1 MEGLLKVIS
10 TVLIVLISGMI
21 HAKSILINTIPKEAE
36 VFVFA
41 SNDPKSAPVKLGRTP
56 YAADLDLIISKF
68 SGVKTLALEIKKEG
82 FNDEKILLSAT
93 GNYDVDINVKMDI
106 NKKIKTIKEH
116 DILMQELFRIQKMI
130 RGRNFSD
137 AIEKLTQ
144 LEKKHKDFSIIAE
157 LKAIAYYMSKDID
170 QALSYF
176 RHAFALN
183 PDNVDAFKMKV
194 YLEKK
199 LGIDTEI

>member
-1 MEGLLKVIS
+1 MLR
-10 TVLIVLISGMI
+10 
-21 HAKSILINTIPKEAE
+21 INTIPKEAE
-36 VFVFA
+36 IFVFS
-41 SNDPKSAPVKLGRTP
+41 SNEPNAQPIKLGRTP
-56 YAADLDLIISKF
+56 YAADLDEIVSKF

-93 GNYDVDINVKMDI
+93 GNYDVDVNVKMDVYR
-106 NKKIKTIKEH
+106 KIKTIKEH
-116 DILMQELFRIQKMI
+116 DILMQELFKVQKLI
-130 RGRNFSD
+130 RARNFND
-137 AIEKLTQ
+137 AIKKLTE

-183 PDNVDAFKMKV
+183 PDNVDAYKMKV

>member
-1 MEGLLKVIS
+1 MSLFFCLNSE
-10 TVLIVLISGMI
+10 
-21 HAKSILINTIPKEAE
+21 AKSLRISTIPKEAE
-36 VFVFA
+36 IFVFA

-56 YAADLDLIISKF
+56 YAADLDEIISKF

-116 DILMQELFRIQKMI
+116 DILMQELFRVQKMI
-130 RGRNFSD
+130 RARNFND
-137 AIEKLTQ
+137 ALKKLTE

-183 PDNVDAFKMKV
+183 PDNVDAYKMKV